1 MILTTKVSSD
11 SLKPPVCN
19 PLDRNSVCEKV
30 SGGKSGLLFIG
41 LYLIVLGNGCVK
53 ASLPA
58 FGAEQF
64 DPQET
69 RKISTF
75 FNFCFS
81 SQSAGAAVGL
91 TLVVW
96 VMNNKGWD
104 VGFGI
109 TAASIFLGI
118 LSVTAGFRTYR
129 IRIPGGSPLTGI
141 AKVRRLYNPY
151 CDFKYSRF

>member
-1 MILTTKVSSD
+1 MILTIQASYD

-30 SGGKSGLLFIG
+30 SDGKAAVLLMG
-41 LYLIVLGNGCVK
+41 LYLIALGNGCVK

-58 FGAEQF
+58 LGEEQF

-75 FNFCFS
+75 FNLCFS
-81 SQSAGAAVGL
+81 CQSAGAAVGL
-91 TLVVW
+91 TLAVW
-96 VMNNKGWD
+96 VMSNKGWD
-104 VGFGI
+104 IGFGI
-109 TAASIFLGI
+109 TAASIFPGI
-118 LSVTAGFRTYR
+118 LSVTAGVRTYR

-141 AKVRRLYNPY
+141 AKVQ
-151 CDFKYSRF
+151 